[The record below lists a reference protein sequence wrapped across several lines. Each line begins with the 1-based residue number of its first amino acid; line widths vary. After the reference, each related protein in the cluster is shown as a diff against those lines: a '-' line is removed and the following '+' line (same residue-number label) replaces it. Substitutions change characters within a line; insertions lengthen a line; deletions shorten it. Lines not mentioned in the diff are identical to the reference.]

1 MPQDVPL
8 EAGKTLAFT
17 PDALKSLD
25 NPPVFNLRAATWREK
40 EHRFF
45 LHRVVGAVS
54 HGEEAVRAETLN
66 GLRALWTE
74 EQAEQFV
81 PWVEQL
87 WDAQD
92 QFELQS
98 LDDPDLKWEFDP
110 DIERAVGELVDRL
123 ERTWPPLARMAA
135 DYQKYARFEPIVYFA
150 IMVKSWQDI
159 DVKRELDE
167 GYLSI
172 DCAYALF
179 EKLIELDVQ
188 IGATPGTSATQLRR
202 KCAER
207 MFLDKETEGNSESPS
222 PSETTPPASDQTK
235 TSARDGKSTASAR
248 SRKTR
253 GSA

>member
-17 PDALKSLD
+17 PDAHKGLD
-25 NPPVFNLRAATWREK
+25 NPPVLRLRAATWREK

-87 WDAQD
+87 WEAQD
-92 QFELQS
+92 QFALQS
-98 LDDPDLKWEFDP
+98 RDDPDLKWEFDP
-110 DIERAVGELVDRL
+110 EVERAVGELVDKL

-135 DYQKYARFEPIVYFA
+135 DVQKYARFEPIVYFA
-150 IMVKSWQDI
+150 VMVEGWEGI
-159 DVKRELDE
+159 DLKREMDE

-172 DCAYALF
+172 DCAYALR
-179 EKLIELDVQ
+179 EKLIALDAKA
-188 IGATPGTSATQLRR
+188 GAIPGTSAIQLHV
-202 KCAER
+202 KCMSR

-222 PSETTPPASDQTK
+222 PSETTQPASVPTR
-235 TSARDGKSTASAR
+235 TSAKGGKSTASAR

-253 GSA
+253 ESA